1 MELKIPPVLVL
12 MVAALLMW
20 LSAKLL
26 PDTLLPRLPLLALL
40 LFSAGAGVIAAGI
53 SAFRRVGTTV
63 NPLEPGQSS
72 GVVSDGIYRF
82 SRNPMYLGMVLMLA
96 GWALWLGQAAAWPGV
111 AGFAAYIHRFQI
123 LPEERILSAKFGAA
137 YQAYCRNTRRWL

>member
-1 MELKIPPVLVL
+1 MELKVPPVLAL

-20 LSAKLL
+20 LAAKWL
-26 PDTLLPRLPLLALL
+26 PDAFLPRLPLCALL
-40 LFSAGAGVIAAGI
+40 LFSAGTAVIAAGI
-53 SAFRRVGTTV
+53 AAFKRIGTTV
-63 NPLEPGQSS
+63 NPLAPGQSS
-72 GVVSDGIYRF
+72 GIVSDGYRF

-96 GWALWLGQAAAWPGV
+96 GWALWLGQAAAWLGA

-137 YQAYCRNTRRWL
+137 YQTYCRNTRRWL